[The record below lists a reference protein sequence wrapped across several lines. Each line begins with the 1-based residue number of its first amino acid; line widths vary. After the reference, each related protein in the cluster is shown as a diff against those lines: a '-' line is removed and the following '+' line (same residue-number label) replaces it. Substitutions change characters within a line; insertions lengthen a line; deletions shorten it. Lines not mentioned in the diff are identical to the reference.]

1 MIRFRQYIQ
10 LAAVLFSIVIPVA
23 VSAAQP
29 PTIVPKQRSTPEWRA
44 ERHAEKVAQAQDG
57 DIDFVMIGDSITHN
71 WEKQK
76 TYNECFA
83 PYKTLNLGVG
93 GDRTQN
99 VLWRLQ
105 NGEVDGIA
113 PKLVTIMIGTN
124 NSGRDSAPDIALGIK
139 AIVAEL
145 RQRLPEAKIV
155 VFSVF
160 PRSHPRTKGDFEQVK
175 AINKLLP
182 AIADNQ
188 HVFHVDI
195 NQNFLDAKGQLRP
208 ELFGKDRL
216 HLAGAGY
223 DVWYQALQPILKEA
237 GLKGA
242 QSIQKAAATP
252 KKEQVSTPFKESKVR
267 RANPVQDPFA
277 NPIDDPAL
285 PRVLIIGDSI
295 SIGYTTGVRKL
306 LSGKANV
313 HRVKG
318 NCRYSAFGAE
328 HIDSWI
334 GEGDWGLIHFN
345 FGLWD
350 WYGWSQEPKAT
361 PESYAANLDQ
371 IVTKLKATK
380 AQLIFG
386 VTTPPCVGPETK
398 VKIVITEARAKEFND
413 AALSVMKKHGVAIND
428 LYTPIAGKR
437 AQYQQ
442 GANNVHYNDAG
453 KSLQAKQVAQAIEAA
468 LTQSTSSAPII
479 RLWPIERVG
488 GEPNRLKEVYRDS
501 RGKPQLCGVKDPNL
515 TVFKAA
521 SDKPTPAVV
530 YCPGGAY
537 KILDPQRPLVEWL
550 NAQGITVF
558 MLKYTIPDKPDAAF
572 EDIQRAMRLVRHQAK
587 QWNIDPDNIGVV
599 GNSAGGHLAA
609 RLTQNYDQKVYE
621 SIDAADQVSCEPN
634 FAVLQCAAYFQGR
647 KMDKE
652 FDAERFHMKTKVA
665 PIFLTYAKDDKFSK
679 GGVEYAKR
687 LKAAGGSIELKL
699 FEKGGHGMRGCDW
712 FMPAAQ
718 WLKAQNVVGVS
729 E

>member
-10 LAAVLFSIVIPVA
+10 LAAVLFSIVIPVV

-29 PTIVPKQRSTPEWRA
+29 STTLPEQRSTPEWRA
-44 ERHAEKVAQAQDG
+44 ERHAEKVAQAKAG

-76 TYNECFA
+76 TYNERFA

-93 GDRTQN
+93 GATTQT

-105 NGEVDGIA
+105 NGEIDGIA
-113 PKLVTIMIGTN
+113 PKLVTLMIGTN
-124 NSGRDSAPDIALGIK
+124 NSGRDSAPDIALGIET
-139 AIVAEL
+139 IVAEL
-145 RQRLPEAKIV
+145 RQRLPESKIV
-155 VFSVF
+155 IFSVF
-160 PRSHPRTKGDFEQVK
+160 PRSNPRTKGDFERVQ

-188 HVFHVDI
+188 YVFHVDI

-242 QSIQKAAATP
+242 QSTPKAAAT
-252 KKEQVSTPFKESKVR
+252 
-267 RANPVQDPFA
+267 
-277 NPIDDPAL
+277 
-285 PRVLIIGDSI
+285 
-295 SIGYTTGVRKL
+295 
-306 LSGKANV
+306 
-313 HRVKG
+313 
-318 NCRYSAFGAE
+318 
-328 HIDSWI
+328 
-334 GEGDWGLIHFN
+334 
-345 FGLWD
+345 
-350 WYGWSQEPKAT
+350 
-361 PESYAANLDQ
+361 
-371 IVTKLKATK
+371 
-380 AQLIFG
+380 
-386 VTTPPCVGPETK
+386 
-398 VKIVITEARAKEFND
+398 
-413 AALSVMKKHGVAIND
+413 
-428 LYTPIAGKR
+428 
-437 AQYQQ
+437 
-442 GANNVHYNDAG
+442 
-453 KSLQAKQVAQAIEAA
+453 
-468 LTQSTSSAPII
+468 PII

-501 RGKPQLCGVKDPNL
+501 HGRKQLCGVLDPYL
-515 TVFKAA
+515 TVFKAD
-521 SDKPTPAVV
+521 SDNPTPAVV

-537 KILDPQRPLVEWL
+537 KILDLQPPLIQWL

-587 QWNIDPDNIGVV
+587 QWNIDPDNIGVI

-609 RLTQNYDQKVYE
+609 RLTQNYLQQGYD
-621 SIDAADQVSCEPN
+621 SIDPADAVSCEPN

-665 PIFLTYAKDDKFSK
+665 PTFLTYAKDDKFSK
-679 GGVEYAKR
+679 GGMEYAKR
-687 LKAAGGSIELKL
+687 LTDAGGSIELTL
-699 FEKGGHGMRGCDW
+699 FEKGGHGMGGCDW
-712 FMPAAQ
+712 FTPAAQ

-729 E
+729 Q

>member
-10 LAAVLFSIVIPVA
+10 LAAVLFSIVIPVV

-29 PTIVPKQRSTPEWRA
+29 STTVPEQRSTPEWRA
-44 ERHAEKVAQAQDG
+44 ERHAEKVAQAKAG

-76 TYNECFA
+76 TYNERFA

-93 GDRTQN
+93 GATTQT

-105 NGEVDGIA
+105 NGEIDGIA
-113 PKLVTIMIGTN
+113 PKLVTLMIGTN
-124 NSGRDSAPDIALGIK
+124 NSGRDSAPDIALGIET
-139 AIVAEL
+139 IVAEL
-145 RQRLPEAKIV
+145 RQRLPESKIV
-155 VFSVF
+155 IFSVF
-160 PRSHPRTKGDFEQVK
+160 PRSNPRTKGDFERVQ

-188 HVFHVDI
+188 YVFHVDI

-237 GLKGA
+237 GLTIS
-242 QSIQKAAATP
+242 QSTPKAAAAP

-267 RANPVQDPFA
+267 RANPFQDPFA

-306 LSGKANV
+306 LYGKANV

-334 GEGDWGLIHFN
+334 GEGDWDLIHFN

-350 WYGWSQEPKAT
+350 WYGWSQEQKAT

-386 VTTPPCVGPETK
+386 VTTPPCIGPETK
-398 VKIVITEARAKEFND
+398 VKIIVTEERAKAFND
-413 AALSVMKKHGVAIND
+413 AALAVMKKHGVAIND
-428 LYTPIAGKR
+428 LYTPIAGER
-437 AQYQQ
+437 AQYQL

-479 RLWPIERVG
+479 RLWPIEVQSAIIVQRVHAQ
-488 GEPNRLKEVYRDS
+488 RAHLASCDQAHARAR
-501 RGKPQLCGVKDPNL
+501 RGHRID
-515 TVFKAA
+515 
-521 SDKPTPAVV
+521 
-530 YCPGGAY
+530 PGG
-537 KILDPQRPLVEWL
+537 
-550 NAQGITVF
+550 
-558 MLKYTIPDKPDAAF
+558 
-572 EDIQRAMRLVRHQAK
+572 
-587 QWNIDPDNIGVV
+587 GVC
-599 GNSAGGHLAA
+599 
-609 RLTQNYDQKVYE
+609 R
-621 SIDAADQVSCEPN
+621 
-634 FAVLQCAAYFQGR
+634 
-647 KMDKE
+647 
-652 FDAERFHMKTKVA
+652 
-665 PIFLTYAKDDKFSK
+665 
-679 GGVEYAKR
+679 
-687 LKAAGGSIELKL
+687 
-699 FEKGGHGMRGCDW
+699 
-712 FMPAAQ
+712 
-718 WLKAQNVVGVS
+718 
-729 E
+729 